1 MKQIKILGAGLSGLT
16 AAINLALEGY
26 EVKIFEKNSD
36 CGKRFNNDL
45 QGLENWA
52 SQADV
57 LDDLKSM
64 NIETNFYCE
73 PFHTVQAYDFKLNKT
88 KITSKTPIFY
98 LVMRGNT
105 KECLDIALKKQ
116 AIKLGVEI
124 NFNKT
129 LAEKDANI
137 IATGPRRVDT
147 VAKGII
153 FNTKASDIAIGI
165 LNDNIAP
172 KGYAYLL
179 ISAGKGVLAT
189 VLFKDFK
196 NINHC
201 FERTI
206 DTFNK
211 IIDLKLKNIQEFDG
225 YGNFF
230 LSKRYEKN
238 GKLFTGETIGLQ
250 DFFLMFGM
258 RYAITSGYLAAKS
271 IIENKNYDDLIKY
284 KFRNQLKTS
293 IVNRFLFERL
303 GNKGYQ
309 LLISKTKNVNEP
321 ISFLNKHYNPSFN
334 KKLIYPISKC
344 VLKK

>member
-16 AAINLALEGY
+16 AAINLALDGY
-26 EVKIFEKNSD
+26 KVKIFEKNND

-64 NIETNFYCE
+64 NIETNFYCK
-73 PFHTVQAYDFKLNKT
+73 PFHTVQVYDFKLSKT
-88 KITSKTPIFY
+88 NITSKTPIFY
-98 LVMRGNT
+98 LVMRGNK

-124 NFNKT
+124 NFNKI

-137 IATGPRRVDT
+137 IATGPKRVDAM
-147 VAKGII
+147 AKGIT
-153 FNTKASDIAIGI
+153 FSTKTSDTAIAV
-165 LNDNIAP
+165 LNDSIAP

-179 ISAGKGVLAT
+179 VSEGKGTLAT
-189 VLFKDFK
+189 VLFKDFE
-196 NINHC
+196 NINHY
-201 FERTI
+201 FEKTLN
-206 DTFNK
+206 TFNK
-211 IIDLKLKNIQEFDG
+211 IIDLKLKDIQEFG
-225 YGNFF
+225 GHGNFF
-230 LSKRYEKN
+230 LSKRYGKN

-258 RYAITSGYLAAKS
+258 KHAITSGYLAAKS

-309 LLISKTKNVNEP
+309 LLINKTKNVNEP
-321 ISFLNKHYNPSFN
+321 ISFLNKHYNPSFI
-334 KKLIYPISKC
+334 KKLIYPISKF

>member
-26 EVKIFEKNSD
+26 KVKIFENNND

-73 PFHTVQAYDFKLNKT
+73 PFHTVYVYDFKLNKT

-116 AIKLGVEI
+116 AINLGVEI

-137 IATGPRRVDT
+137 IATGPKRIDT
-147 VAKGII
+147 VAKGIT
-153 FNTKASDIAIGI
+153 FNTKTSDIAIVI

-179 ISAGKGVLAT
+179 VSAGKGVLVT

-196 NINHC
+196 NINHY
-201 FERTI
+201 FEKTI
-206 DTFNK
+206 DIFNK
-211 IIDLKLKNIQEFDG
+211 IIDLKLKDIREFDG

-238 GKLFTGETIGLQ
+238 GELFTGETIGLQ

-258 RYAITSGYLAAKS
+258 RYAITSGYLVAKS

-303 GNKGYQ
+303 GNRGYQ

-321 ISFLNKHYNPSFN
+321 ISFLNKHYNPSFI
-334 KKLIYPISKC
+334 KKLIYPISKF

>member
-26 EVKIFEKNSD
+26 KVKMFEKNND
-36 CGKRFNNDL
+36 CGKRFNNDF
-45 QGLENWA
+45 QGLENWE
-52 SQADV
+52 SKVDI
-57 LDDLKSM
+57 LNDLKSM
-64 NIETNFYCE
+64 NIETNFYCK
-73 PFHTVQAYDFKLNKT
+73 PFHTVWVYDFKLNKT
-88 KITSKTPIFY
+88 KITSKTPVFY

-137 IATGPRRVDT
+137 IATGPKRVDA
-147 VAKGII
+147 VAKGIT
-153 FNTKASDIAIGI
+153 FNTKTSDTAIGV

-179 ISAGKGVLAT
+179 VSAGKGTLAT
-189 VLFKDFK
+189 VLFKDFE
-196 NINHC
+196 NINYY
-201 FERTI
+201 FEKTI
-206 DTFNK
+206 GTFNK
-211 IIDLKLKNIQEFDG
+211 IIDLKLKNIKEFGG

-230 LSKRYEKN
+230 LSKKYEKN
-238 GKLFTGETIGLQ
+238 RKLFTGEIIGLQ

-303 GNKGYQ
+303 GNRGYQ
-309 LLISKTKNVNEP
+309 LLISKTKNVNEL
-321 ISFLNKHYNPSFN
+321 ISFLNKQSNPSFN